1 MTKKFFSALL
11 IAVFMVAMAGAAWAG
26 TLAVNVITVA
36 SEGGA
41 VLTAN
46 DYDLDSDVNSPLG
59 NGTGTAIVYTPGV
72 SFNAGDTIRF
82 NLSNATFRNSTL
94 FLAVDESQAEVGD
107 IDGDGTGTEYQIVG
121 QESNRA
127 SDGSWVEMTV
137 VAVGGATWQPG
148 WDISL
153 ISSNADA
160 DQGDDPVV
168 GLDDDAYDYN
178 LDIRPTS
185 STSDVYIWVNNAT
198 YTGGNASSVR
208 LLDFR
213 TQFSASLTRPA
224 NSTIDVNNNRTR
236 FVEEGGANDV
246 LTSTNDTDIYA
257 SAARVT
263 ISSDGTLDDA
273 ITLGAS
279 DAYTMTLSSSST
291 AGVALTGPSF
301 YETSD
306 NEMTDGADIDFI
318 AGPGA
323 NEITLSIPGNTTNFQ
338 NPGDSNSDD
347 LVIGVNGATALVTR
361 TFSLAV
367 ALNFNTSGYT
377 NRTWNLGTSHTWTI
391 NGMQARVPYMALN
404 VPGYLSFLK
413 VSNNSS
419 MTGEVTVDAVIWDV
433 TTDVTS
439 TQDDV
444 AVKNVSADRVA
455 TISEAELLTALGLA
469 GTTDMYHVNLLIT
482 VTAPADQVHISAF
495 QKDPVGRTA
504 IPVYY
509 DTNVRTW
516 LQ

>member
-1 MTKKFFSALL
+1 MD
-11 IAVFMVAMAGAAWAG
+11 
-26 TLAVNVITVA
+26 VI
-36 SEGGA
+36 
-41 VLTAN
+41 
-46 DYDLDSDVNSPLG
+46 
-59 NGTGTAIVYTPGV
+59 
-72 SFNAGDTIRF
+72 
-82 NLSNATFRNSTL
+82 
-94 FLAVDESQAEVGD
+94 
-107 IDGDGTGTEYQIVG
+107 
-121 QESNRA
+121 
-127 SDGSWVEMTV
+127 
-137 VAVGGATWQPG
+137 
-148 WDISL
+148 
-153 ISSNADA
+153 
-160 DQGDDPVV
+160 
-168 GLDDDAYDYN
+168 
-178 LDIRPTS
+178 
-185 STSDVYIWVNNAT
+185 
-198 YTGGNASSVR
+198 
-208 LLDFR
+208 
-213 TQFSASLTRPA
+213 
-224 NSTIDVNNNRTR
+224 
-236 FVEEGGANDV
+236 
-246 LTSTNDTDIYA
+246 
-257 SAARVT
+257 
-263 ISSDGTLDDA
+263 
-273 ITLGAS
+273 
-279 DAYTMTLSSSST
+279 
-291 AGVALTGPSF
+291 

-338 NPGDSNSDD
+338 DPGDSNSDD

-377 NRTWNLGTSHTWTI
+377 DRTWNLGTSHTWTI